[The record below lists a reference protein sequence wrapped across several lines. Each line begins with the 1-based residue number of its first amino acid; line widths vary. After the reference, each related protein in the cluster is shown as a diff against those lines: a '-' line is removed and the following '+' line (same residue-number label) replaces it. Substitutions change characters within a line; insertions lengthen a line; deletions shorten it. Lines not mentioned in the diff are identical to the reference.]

1 MVKPQPDLLER
12 DLAVPEDLAV
22 PGDLSVGDM
31 AQPDLAAPDL
41 AEPDIAMS
49 LSDMSRDL
57 SAPADMAVAVDLR
70 DGSSASADLRDGS
83 SASGDLGPGFISP
96 SPAFDVGDKPHQIE
110 IGDVNED
117 GKLDVVTS
125 NYLSVSI
132 LLGNNDGTLGAPT
145 KITYIA
151 PNLPYA
157 IALVDLN
164 HDNHLDLVVGFG
176 ANTGSGTVEV
186 RLGDGKGN
194 FNTVKGT
201 FSTNG
206 AGPYTMVA
214 VDVNHDSFPD
224 LVMAGN
230 ISDHIAVLL
239 GKGDGTFTLP
249 AKTAPTIALD
259 NPSGVTVGRF
269 DADDVLDVI
278 SSSESFGNVTV
289 FKGQGDGGTGNF
301 TRKTPSYP
309 AGGTGGSPYVVSHD
323 FNGDKILDLIVAND
337 DGTVGVL
344 LGQPVDMGG
353 PGNGSFGTATTFDT
367 AGFTD
372 WITLGDFN
380 LDGRMDFA
388 VTINQN
394 IVKVYLAGPGDMGR
408 AGGFQFDA
416 DYTVGNFATALNA
429 GDFNGDGKIDLAV
442 ANFDDSTVSIL
453 LNNHP

>member
-1 MVKPQPDLLER
+1 MSRQPDLS
-12 DLAVPEDLAV
+12 VPH
-22 PGDLSVGDM
+22 
-31 AQPDLAAPDL
+31 
-41 AEPDIAMS
+41 
-49 LSDMSRDL
+49 
-57 SAPADMAVAVDLR
+57 DMAVA
-70 DGSSASADLRDGS
+70 ADLRDGS
-83 SASGDLGPGFISP
+83 TSTDLGPGFIQP
-96 SPAFDVGDKPHQIE
+96 SPAFDVGDQPHQIE

-145 KITYIA
+145 KITYTA

-176 ANTGSGTVEV
+176 ANTLSGTVEV
-186 RLGDGKGN
+186 RLGDGTGN

-230 ISDHIAVLL
+230 LSDHIAVLM

-249 AKTAPTIALD
+249 AKTAATIPLD

-269 DADDVLDVI
+269 DSDDVLDVI
-278 SSSESFGNVTV
+278 SSSETYGTVTL

-309 AGGTGGSPYVVSHD
+309 AGGADSAYVVSHD
-323 FNGDKILDLIVAND
+323 VNGDKILDLIVAND

-353 PGNGSFGTATTFDT
+353 PGNGTFGTATTFDT

-394 IVKVYLAGPGDMGR
+394 VVKVYLAGPGDMGA

-416 DYTVGNFATALNA
+416 DYTVGNFATSVNA
-429 GDFNGDGKIDLAV
+429 GDFNGDGKIDLVV
-442 ANFDDSTVSIL
+442 ANFDDSTVSVL